1 MKIGIISD
9 IHANSEALET
19 VLEEIDADKLVCAG
33 DLIGYGV
40 EPNKVVKAVQE
51 NDIESIKGN
60 HDAKAVHQIQ
70 TRMNPSAE
78 LALEYNREDL
88 EDENWEYLEDIPES
102 IRKNIGGVDIA
113 VFHGSP
119 EHPLHDYMYESK
131 IDREFLEDNFEEP
144 PDLVVLGHT
153 HVPFKEKVDDTWIVN
168 PGSVGQP
175 RDRNPEASYAVLDTE
190 KMSVELK
197 RTSYDLEKAA
207 EKVEDKLTGR
217 LAERLR
223 EGR

>member
-9 IHANSEALET
+9 IHANSEALDK
-19 VLEEIDADKLVCAG
+19 VLEEIDAEKIVCAG

-40 EPNKVVKAVQE
+40 EPNKVVEAVQE
-51 NDIESIKGN
+51 NDIDTIKGN

-88 EDENWEYLEDIPES
+88 EDDNWEYLEDLPES
-102 IRKNIGGVDIA
+102 IRKDIGGIDIA

-131 IDREFLEDNFEEP
+131 VDHDFLEDNFEEAL
-144 PDLVVLGHT
+144 DLVVLGHT
-153 HVPFKEKVDDTWIVN
+153 HVPFKKKVDDTWIVN

-197 RTSYDLEKAA
+197 RTSYDHQKAA